1 MRLLPLILLASCSS
15 LRAGWVKVDFL
26 EGKIS
31 PVMVCQM
38 RVGPE
43 GDVEGKCISLEAVE
57 AEIKEQQEKQKEE
70 DKWKL

>member
-43 GDVEGKCISLEAVE
+43 GDVEGKCVSLEAVL
-57 AEIKEQQEKQKEE
+57 AAQQEREKQKEE
-70 DKWKL
+70 DKWNL

>member
-1 MRLLPLILLASCSS
+1 M
-15 LRAGWVKVDFL
+15 KVVFL

>member
-31 PVMVCQM
+31 PVMVCLM

-43 GDVEGKCISLEAVE
+43 GDVEGKCVSLEAVL
-57 AEIKEQQEKQKEE
+57 AAQQEREKQKEE
-70 DKWKL
+70 DKWNL

>member
-43 GDVEGKCISLEAVE
+43 GDVEGKCVSLEAGL
-57 AEIKEQQEKQKEE
+57 AAQQEREKQKEE